1 MERISAPGASA
12 HRRMAR
18 RFASAG
24 VLIAVGVLVAGCGI
38 ALRTPTHQE
47 SPTQTVAAA
56 PTDPYV
62 KPDGKPV
69 PWPAATEPL
78 ALNPGQTVVSIT
90 FDDGWASAATAAE
103 MMTAHGLTGTFYVN
117 SGTIGRP
124 NYLSLADLKSIAAAG
139 HEVGG
144 HSLTHPDL
152 AELPGD
158 EARRQLCDDRKTL
171 LGWGFAV
178 RNFAYP
184 FGSANPEIEHMVRAC
199 GYNSARSLDELRPQ
213 QVEDPQNP
221 KSCQLCELTETVP
234 PEDPMNTRA
243 PREVEGDG
251 TTAFLEGQVEAAMA
265 VGGWLPLTFH
275 KLCTT
280 DCTDASNQ
288 LPDSASVATPQ
299 VEFEDFVSW
308 LATQQAQG
316 SVLVRTVGDVIG
328 GPVQPAVAGPVAPPA
343 PPGTNGVA
351 NSALNEPGPDGVP
364 ACWTHG
370 GFGTNSPE
378 FSLVPDAHSGATAS
392 RLVMRDYVDGDAKLL
407 QTMDLGTCAPAVTPG
422 GTYTIQA
429 SYTATVPTA
438 FSVQYRLARGVW
450 VYGVTS
456 PQFAPATQF
465 TAARWTLPP
474 IPEGV
479 TAVSFGLT
487 LTQNGELVS
496 DDYSLIAGTP

>member
-1 MERISAPGASA
+1 MERISATGASA
-12 HRRMAR
+12 CRRMGR
-18 RFASAG
+18 QFALAG
-24 VLIAVGVLVAGCGI
+24 PLIAVCVLVAGCGI
-38 ALRTPTHQE
+38 TLRTPAHPE
-47 SPTQTVAAA
+47 SPTQTVAAV

-69 PWPAATEPL
+69 PLPASTEPL
-78 ALNPGQTVVSIT
+78 ILDPGQTVVSIT

-103 MMTAHGLTGTFYVN
+103 IMTAHGLTGTFYAN

-124 NYLSLADLKSIAAAG
+124 NYLSLAGLKSIAASG
-139 HEVGG
+139 QEVGG

-152 AELPGD
+152 ADLPGD
-158 EARRQLCDDRKTL
+158 EARRQICDDRKTL

-184 FGSANPEIEHMVRAC
+184 FGSATPEIEDMVRAC
-199 GYNSARSLDELRPQ
+199 GYNSARSLDELRPHR
-213 QVEDPQNP
+213 VAELPQRQH
-221 KSCQLCELTETVP
+221 CQLCDVAEAVP
-234 PEDPMNTRA
+234 PVDPMNTRA
-243 PREVEGDG
+243 PREVEGDW
-251 TTAFLEGQVEAAMA
+251 TIADLEGQVEDAMA

-299 VEFEDFVSW
+299 AEFEDFVSW
-308 LATQQAQG
+308 LATQQSQG

-343 PPGTNGVA
+343 PSGTNGVA
-351 NSALNEPGPDGVP
+351 NPALEEPGPDGVP
-364 ACWTHG
+364 ACWARG

-378 FSLVPDAHSGATAS
+378 FSLVPGAHSGATAS

-407 QTMDLGTCAPAVTPG
+407 QTMDLGTCAPAVSPG

-438 FSVQYRLARGVW
+438 FSVQYRLARGIW
-450 VYGVTS
+450 VYGVSS
-456 PQFAPATQF
+456 PEFAPATQF

-487 LTQNGELVS
+487 LTQNGELVT
-496 DDYSLIAGTP
+496 DDYSLVAGTP